1 MLQCVFQEYVVGT
14 STGKTNGEIREH
26 LVGTNQLYM
35 SFAGV
40 EKRQKS
46 RREPRE
52 KDARRHVTM
61 QQNDAEPIK

>member
-46 RREPRE
+46 WRE
-52 KDARRHVTM
+52 KDARRHVDTM
-61 QQNDAEPIK
+61 QQNDAENIK

>member
-1 MLQCVFQEYVVGT
+1 M
-14 STGKTNGEIREH
+14 GEIREH